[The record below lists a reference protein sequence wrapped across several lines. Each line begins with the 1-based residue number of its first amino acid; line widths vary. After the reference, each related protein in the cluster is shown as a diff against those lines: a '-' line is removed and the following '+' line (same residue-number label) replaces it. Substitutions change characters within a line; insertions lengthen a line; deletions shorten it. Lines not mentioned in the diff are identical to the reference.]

1 MIHFLNERD
10 NGMPCPP
17 IERDM
22 TAQEAI
28 DMLVRFDLT
37 YGGDASVIEPQRLV
51 MHSRMLNCCDTN
63 TYTGPAREM
72 AQMCKIALIT
82 QAVKSG
88 RLNNNGYR
96 KDLQRQLTALGFE
109 APLVTQSSVALNLSN
124 KLKVAVC
131 LAYDVEPVHYLD
143 RFNIETVLAIV
154 QLAAEEKLS
163 FGQVEMLLEA

>member
-22 TAQEAI
+22 TAPEAI

-37 YGGDASVIEPQRLV
+37 YGGDASVIEPERLV

-82 QAVKSG
+82 QVVKRG
-88 RLNNNGYR
+88 RVNNTGYR
-96 KDLQRQLTALGFE
+96 KDLQRRLAALGID
-109 APLVTQSSVALNLSN
+109 APLVTQASALNMSN